1 MSEERD
7 REERAARRRATW
19 TTGEVVA
26 LGTPKPALHDD
37 ATAEERVARLQAL
50 VTAQWSLAH
59 GAIVRLPRAEW
70 PGEVFAIERK
80 P

>member
-1 MSEERD
+1 MSDERD

-19 TTGEVVA
+19 TGEVVS

-37 ATAEERVARLQAL
+37 ATPEERVARLQAL
-50 VTAQWSLAH
+50 VIAQWELAH
-59 GAIVRLPRAEW
+59 GAVVRLPRAEW
-70 PGEVFAIERK
+70 PGEVFRIERK

>member
-19 TTGEVVA
+19 TGEVVS
-26 LGTPKPALHDD
+26 LGTPKPVLHDD
-37 ATAEERVARLQAL
+37 ATPEERVARLHAL
-50 VTAQWSLAH
+50 VIAQWELAH
-59 GAIVRLPRAEW
+59 GAVVRLPRAEW
-70 PGEVFAIERK
+70 PGGVFRIERK